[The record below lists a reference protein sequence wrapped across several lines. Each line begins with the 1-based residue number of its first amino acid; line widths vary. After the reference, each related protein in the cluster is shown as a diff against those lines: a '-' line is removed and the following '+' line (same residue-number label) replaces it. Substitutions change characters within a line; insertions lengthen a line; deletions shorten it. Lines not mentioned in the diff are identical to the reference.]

1 MSNIQIP
8 LSEIRDFWIDEEIST
23 AVYGFM
29 SRKVSPNKAT
39 IFKEIADMESNH
51 AKMWNN
57 EIAQELYVTQFKKGF
72 VLRIKI
78 FFMELLALIMP
89 LSFMIYYLELNER
102 IGFIR
107 YTEALEKYQDNKK
120 VYSILES
127 IISQEITHEAS
138 FIDLLLGEESH
149 LKRVKDAIYG
159 MTDSLVEILA
169 LVIGLAG
176 VIQGQPLIVGLAGL
190 ISAIG
195 GTFSMTSGA
204 YLSAKSQN
212 DINNGKIR
220 EVDLKEVIG
229 GSYLKDS
236 LTDALTAKDIKP
248 DIAEK
253 ITSLIGNDV
262 DVMKAL
268 FKRLEIEESPEDAKS
283 SGLTTGIYYI
293 IGALP
298 ALIPVFVAPFFHINS
313 VVAAIIAITL
323 AAIVS
328 FIAGIYT
335 AVLSGISIK
344 KTPISN
350 VLIIIGSAIITY
362 FIGSLARTAL
372 GIQI

>member
-212 DINNGKIR
+212 DIYNGKIR

-262 DVMKAL
+262 DVMKTL
-268 FKRLEIEESPEDAKS
+268 FKRLEIEESPDDAKS

-298 ALIPVFVAPFFHINS
+298 ALIPFFVAPFFHINS